1 MAFRGRN
8 PEARFDIRGEDKSR
22 AAFRS
27 VEKGLGGFQ
36 RSFASTARVL
46 GGVVLGGGFALAA
59 REALNFGDNL
69 DNVSKRL
76 GVGVEFLQEWRFA
89 AEKVGV
95 GSRQADIGLQRFSRR
110 VAEARAGSGEL
121 VKTIEALGIEL
132 RNANGSAR
140 SIEAVM
146 GDYADAIE
154 KAETQ
159 QERLRLAFKA
169 FDSEGAGLVS
179 VLRDGAEGFAAWQQ
193 AARDAG
199 AVLGADVVRVL
210 DEAEDR
216 LDDFNRQLATSRRE
230 LMAGLITG
238 DTDLARRGAL
248 RGMEKVAA
256 VAGGVVDLGASALGM
271 ETRVGPD
278 AAEGI
283 RFLRE
288 MGEGKVEYPAEAPL
302 PPALWKDP
310 GSTGQWGEQDRG
322 STGQWGE
329 QDRVLTGQWWPAPPD
344 MAESV
349 GAIEGARWP
358 EPPAARQWTIE
369 DVETEKRRRRVERDI
384 EEGTELRPIRDDASE
399 KLEKRL
405 DAVGRDIVRALERVE
420 REVSEMTVFS

>member
-36 RSFASTARVL
+36 KTFASAARVL
-46 GGVVLGGGFALAA
+46 GGVALGGGFALAG

-132 RNANGSAR
+132 RNADGSAR

-256 VAGGVVDLGASALGM
+256 VAGGVVDLGASSLGM

-302 PPALWKDP
+302 PPLPLPPALWK
-310 GSTGQWGEQDRG
+310 DRG

-329 QDRVLTGQWWPAPPD
+329 PDRGSTGQWPAPPD